1 MQNLQVSWWWLCF
14 PHNLHINQSDSLQ
27 QDWYFRDN
35 SQQRLDARKLFRT
48 QPVSGYLTQTIRS
61 VYSPQKQMSF
71 DETMIAWRGH
81 LKFRIYNSE
90 KITQYGM
97 LIRMVCEGK
106 SGYIC
111 NTEIHAVLV
120 HTVRV
125 NTTNVSDWHHLQ
137 LKLFGSGTILLNF
150 NDSW

>member
-1 MQNLQVSWWWLCF
+1 M
-14 PHNLHINQSDSLQ
+14 
-27 QDWYFRDN
+27 
-35 SQQRLDARKLFRT
+35 
-48 QPVSGYLTQTIRS
+48 RS

-71 DETMIAWRGH
+71 DETMIPQRGH

-90 KITQYGM
+90 KITQYGV
-97 LIRMVCEGK
+97 LVRMVCEGK

-111 NTEIHAVLV
+111 NMEIYAVLV

-137 LKLFGSGTILLNF
+137 LRLFGSGTIPLNCT
-150 NDSW
+150 DS